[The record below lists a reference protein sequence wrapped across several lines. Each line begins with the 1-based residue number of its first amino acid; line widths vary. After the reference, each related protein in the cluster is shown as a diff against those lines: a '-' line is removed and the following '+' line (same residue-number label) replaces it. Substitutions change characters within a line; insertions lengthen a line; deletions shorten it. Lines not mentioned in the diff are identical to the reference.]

1 MGRMD
6 LEHGQEFNA
15 GSYAMNWSEIEYRWD
30 QMKFVVVSHWNR
42 LSNEDLARINGKRD
56 VLAQVIRE
64 RDGLNPTE
72 AEKAICAFE
81 KDVRRPG
88 AVK

>member
-1 MGRMD
+1 
-6 LEHGQEFNA
+6 
-15 GSYAMNWSEIEYRWD
+15 MNWSEIEYGWD

-42 LSNEDLARINGKRD
+42 LSNEDLARINGKRE

-64 RDGLNPTE
+64 RDGLNASE
-72 AEKAICAFE
+72 AETAICNFE
-81 KDVRRPG
+81 NEVRRPG